1 MVTDEVAVEVLRV
14 KSEISPLRSFEN
26 GRLWLSK
33 PIAYAI
39 LRKYPTLFQTCPEIT
54 GPPFH
59 AGRSDDPCLVPGAG
73 KGRDPVSEYFNLA
86 CCAHYTMRRLA
97 VVTLILFGIAVLLCV
112 APVIASDCG
121 CGGLPD
127 NGPPD
132 GWDTPGSFS
141 GGGGS
146 DTGGGGSDSGA
157 DPGSGDS
164 SGGDQAGG
172 DSGTSDSGASDS
184 NPDGGS
190 DGSSYSAGDS
200 DSYSG
205 GGNSISGSGS
215 AEDAALLV
223 SRARTYLQQGDY
235 DASLEAF
242 DDALSADHYLMAAWM
257 GKGEVE
263 TRLGAYD
270 NAVAAYG
277 QAARID
283 PGDADPWVGK
293 GNAYLAAGDYEQ
305 AIASFDKALLIHPGL
320 ADALESRA
328 SAEYLKATVLAAP
341 VEISQDTANGSA
353 GEEPDTV
360 DVTGTPMVS
369 EPPEGNEEPGDV
381 VSVSVPGSAPSM
393 LPMLVVIMAF
403 AAIAYRRRDH

>member
-1 MVTDEVAVEVLRV
+1 MYRA
-14 KSEISPLRSFEN
+14 
-26 GRLWLSK
+26 W
-33 PIAYAI
+33 
-39 LRKYPTLFQTCPEIT
+39 
-54 GPPFH
+54 
-59 AGRSDDPCLVPGAG
+59 AGRGQS
-73 KGRDPVSEYFNLA
+73 SEYLNLA
-86 CCAHYTMRRLA
+86 CCIHYTMRRLA

-127 NGPPD
+127 NSPPD

-164 SGGDQAGG
+164 SGGDQAEG
-172 DSGTSDSGASDS
+172 DSGASDGS
-184 NPDGGS
+184 PDSGP

-205 GGNSISGSGS
+205 GGSTVSGSGS
-215 AEDAALLV
+215 AEDATILV

-235 DASLEAF
+235 EESLDAFNA
-242 DDALSADHYLMAAWM
+242 ALSADRHLMAAWM

-270 NAVAAYG
+270 NAVAAYS
-277 QAARID
+277 QAARLD

-293 GNAYLAAGDYEQ
+293 GNAYLAAGDYEK

-320 ADALESRA
+320 ADALESRTT
-328 SAEYLKATVLAAP
+328 AEYLKATVLAAP
-341 VEISQDTANGSA
+341 VELPKDASSGSA
-353 GEEPDTV
+353 GEDMYQA
-360 DVTGTPMVS
+360 DVSGTPAVS
-369 EPPEGNEEPGDV
+369 DLPEGNNEPENV
-381 VSVSVPGSAPSM
+381 LSVSVPGSAPSM
-393 LPMLVVIMAF
+393 LPMLAAVMAF
-403 AAIAYRRRDH
+403 AVIMYRRKEH

>member
-1 MVTDEVAVEVLRV
+1 
-14 KSEISPLRSFEN
+14 
-26 GRLWLSK
+26 
-33 PIAYAI
+33 
-39 LRKYPTLFQTCPEIT
+39 
-54 GPPFH
+54 
-59 AGRSDDPCLVPGAG
+59 
-73 KGRDPVSEYFNLA
+73 
-86 CCAHYTMRRLA
+86 MRRLA
-97 VVTLILFGIAVLLCV
+97 VVTLVLFGIAVLLCV

-127 NGPPD
+127 NSPPD

-146 DTGGGGSDSGA
+146 DSGGGGSDSGA

-164 SGGDQAGG
+164 SGGDQAEG
-172 DSGTSDSGASDS
+172 DSGTSDTGASDS
-184 NPDGGS
+184 SPDGGS

-200 DSYSG
+200 ESYSG
-205 GGNSISGSGS
+205 GGNGISGSGS
-215 AEDAALLV
+215 PEDAPLLV
-223 SRARTYLQQGDY
+223 NRARTYLQQGDY

-270 NAVAAYG
+270 NAVAAYS

-293 GNAYLAAGDYEQ
+293 GNAYLAAGDYDQ
-305 AIASFDKALLIHPGL
+305 AMASFDHALVIHPGL

-341 VEISQDTANGSA
+341 VEIPGDGSAGSA
-353 GEEPDTV
+353 GEDLYQT
-360 DVTGTPMVS
+360 DVPMTPAVS
-369 EPPEGNEEPGDV
+369 DLAEGNGEPGDV
-381 VSVSVPGSAPSM
+381 LSVSVPGSAPSM
-393 LPMLVVIMAF
+393 LPMLVAGMAF
-403 AAIAYRRRDH
+403 AVIMYRKREQ

>member
-1 MVTDEVAVEVLRV
+1 M
-14 KSEISPLRSFEN
+14 I
-26 GRLWLSK
+26 
-33 PIAYAI
+33 
-39 LRKYPTLFQTCPEIT
+39 
-54 GPPFH
+54 
-59 AGRSDDPCLVPGAG
+59 
-73 KGRDPVSEYFNLA
+73 PVSCPGPGRVGDLISEYLNLA

-127 NGPPD
+127 NSPPD

-263 TRLGAYD
+263 TRIGAYD

-277 QAARID
+277 QATRID

-293 GNAYLAAGDYEQ
+293 GNAYLAAGDYDQ
-305 AIASFDKALLIHPGL
+305 AIASFDHALVIHPGL

-328 SAEYLKATVLAAP
+328 SAEYLKATVLAVPDETPEEVSPGSVDSVQYQANAAGNS
-341 VEISQDTANGSA
+341 VEPGS
-353 GEEPDTV
+353 
-360 DVTGTPMVS
+360 S
-369 EPPEGNEEPGDV
+369 LGNEAPAEV
-381 VSVSVPGSAPSM
+381 LTVSVPGSAPSM

-403 AAIAYRRRDH
+403 AVIAYRKRDH